1 MHKVL
6 VAARFGRADAARTI
20 GWCAIAIS
28 ICSCSANSQSNAQNI
43 SSTATPVVEAKI
55 VAQPLPLAP
64 TTKSSPAVGSPS
76 PQIGTTP
83 SASVE
88 SAPYVNPLDSI
99 ALNAK
104 DRLANAPTSTR
115 QARLKSA
122 TLTNASARINTDDG
136 GGNIEIEQLSKA
148 LASSNQNSPGG
159 KDRQARLPAQNSLS
173 PSASC
178 RAFPCLVLSRDP
190 NHPQN
195 RFNNPIYKLTAY
207 RDRTS
212 DSSFQLDA
220 VTGRGFTQTRNR
232 YQSNTEAP
240 LPDGSYAVAATVVKG
255 TIREVGG
262 TMVPIFPK
270 PGFDPRMRRTALG
283 IHWDPS
289 FDKDDKEDGTS
300 GCIALTSKNDYHKVR
315 DFVLKYRPR
324 SLEVRI
330 TR

>member
-6 VAARFGRADAARTI
+6 IAARTL
-20 GWCAIAIS
+20 GWCAIALS
-28 ICSCSANSQSNAQNI
+28 LFSCSSNSPSNAQNI
-43 SSTATPVVEAKI
+43 SLSTNAASSPNTLAKPVPTNIERSSTA
-55 VAQPLPLAP
+55 P
-64 TTKSSPAVGSPS
+64 TMTSSTAVSS
-76 PQIGTTP
+76 QVPQIGTTLDREVV
-83 SASVE
+83 SE
-88 SAPYVNPLDSI
+88 PYVNPLDSI
-99 ALNAK
+99 ALDAK
-104 DRLANAPTSTR
+104 KQVANDPTSKS
-115 QARLKSA
+115 KSA
-122 TLTNASARINTDDG
+122 ALTPTRLNPDANDNNVQIQQLSTALALTKQPPQSPSQNQLSASA
-136 GGNIEIEQLSKA
+136 
-148 LASSNQNSPGG
+148 P
-159 KDRQARLPAQNSLS
+159 
-173 PSASC
+173 C
-178 RAFPCLVLSRDP
+178 RAFPCLILSRDP
-190 NHPQN
+190 SNPQN

-212 DSSFQLDA
+212 SSIFQLDA

-240 LPDGSYAVAATVVKG
+240 LPDGSYSVAAKVVNG

-262 TMVPIFPK
+262 TMIPIFPK
-270 PGFDPRMRRTALG
+270 PGFNPRMKRTALG

-300 GCIALTSKNDYHKVR
+300 GCIGMTNKNDYYKVR

>member
-6 VAARFGRADAARTI
+6 IAARTL
-20 GWCAIAIS
+20 GWCAIALS
-28 ICSCSANSQSNAQNI
+28 LSSCGSNSPSNAQNI
-43 SSTATPVVEAKI
+43 SLSTNPTSAPN
-55 VAQPLPLAP
+55 PLAKP
-64 TTKSSPAVGSPS
+64 VSTNAEPSPSVPPMASSSPA
-76 PQIGTTP
+76 PQMGTTLDREVV
-83 SASVE
+83 SE
-88 SAPYVNPLDSI
+88 PYVNPLDSI

-104 DRLANAPTSTR
+104 KQAGKASTAKSNSVALTPTRLNPNANNN
-115 QARLKSA
+115 
-122 TLTNASARINTDDG
+122 NAQIQ
-136 GGNIEIEQLSKA
+136 QLSKA
-148 LASSNQNSPGG
+148 LALTKQPP
-159 KDRQARLPAQNSLS
+159 QS
-173 PSASC
+173 PSQERILAPASC
-178 RAFPCLVLSRDP
+178 RAFPCLILSRDP
-190 NHPQN
+190 SNAQN

-220 VTGRGFTQTRNR
+220 VTGRGFTQARNR

-240 LPDGSYAVAATVVKG
+240 LPDGSYSVAATVVKG

-270 PGFDPRMRRTALG
+270 PGFNPRMKRTALG

-289 FDKDDKEDGTS
+289 FDKDNKEDGTS
-300 GCIALTSKNDYHKVR
+300 GCIGLTNKYDYHKVR